1 MSLCRKQYPIPSIVN
16 TLLGNKEQ
24 FSMSEVEGAA
34 IPFSPKGF
42 WLWHLRFCLLLFLL
56 FLSLLLSLRIELGF
70 FLPTVIDLSKFTLHM
85 SPLHSYFP
93 FDFSLFVL
101 KILFV
106 QNCSFCFF
114 CTLPVLDGKPFVVFI
129 FADYGWC
136 LFQYSQPTQIGF
148 DAVIFLC
155 D

>member
-1 MSLCRKQYPIPSIVN
+1 M
-16 TLLGNKEQ
+16 LGNKEQ
-24 FSMSEVEGAA
+24 FSKSEVEGAA

-42 WLWHLRFCLLLFLL
+42 WLWHLRFFLLLFLL
-56 FLSLLLSLRIELGF
+56 FLFLLLSLRIELGF
-70 FLPTVIDLSKFTLHM
+70 FSFFSTVIDLSKFTLHM

-101 KILFV
+101 KIWFV